1 VETGIPAAR
10 KGTGMGRKI
19 IISLVILGLLLSAGL
34 LLAYYRFNELLQPP
48 AASGIVSE
56 KNVVVPQG
64 ASTVGIANILKEQ
77 GLIRSSGAFRAY
89 TAYRGLDS
97 SLKAGEFSLNTGMNV
112 PEIVARLVQGETVTL
127 SFTIPEGYNFIQIAD
142 RLAEMKII
150 DRDKFLEIAATE
162 DFDYNFLKGIPKGP
176 DRLEGYL
183 FPDTYKITR
192 ETTEREII
200 AMMLSRFAREIT
212 PEFEASAADIG
223 LTVHEAVILAS
234 IVEREAQKD
243 EERPKVSAVFLNRL
257 KKGWRLESCA
267 TVQYALGE
275 QKTRLLNKDLE
286 IDSPYN
292 TYKNSGLPPGP
303 VASPGSASLKAAV
316 NPADVD
322 FMFFVVSEDG
332 RHVFS
337 RTLTEHNRNKALY
350 LNSLETP

>member
-1 VETGIPAAR
+1 METGFPAVR

-19 IISLVILGLLLSAGL
+19 IIIMIILGLLLSAGL
-34 LLAYYRFNELLQPP
+34 LLAYYRFNNLLQPP
-48 AASGIVSE
+48 AASGVVSE
-56 KNVVVPQG
+56 MTVVVPQG
-64 ASTVGIANILKEQ
+64 ASTVGIANILEEQ

-97 SLKAGEFSLNTGMNV
+97 SLKAGEFSLNTGMTV

-127 SFTIPEGYNFIQIAD
+127 SFTIPEGYNLTQIAD

-150 DRDKFLEIAATE
+150 DRDKFMEIAATE
-162 DFDYNFLKGIPKGP
+162 DFDHDFLKGIPQGP

-200 AMMLSRFAREIT
+200 AMMLGRFAREIT
-212 PEFEASAADIG
+212 PEFKTSAADTG
-223 LTVHEAVILAS
+223 LTIHEAVILAS
-234 IVEREAQKD
+234 IIEREAQKD

-286 IDSPYN
+286 VDSPYN

-316 NPADVD
+316 HPADVD

-337 RTLTEHNRNKALY
+337 RTLSEHNRNKALY